1 METQKFM
8 GRNQLV
14 KRLIAQL
21 GGDKGFA
28 YALLKRRGDM
38 NADGTL
44 TAKGQ
49 ERNKMTASERA
60 HDRAGTTPHTHKYN
74 PETNRT
80 EKIK

>member
-21 GGDKGFA
+21 GVDKGFA
-28 YALLKRRGDM
+28 YALLKRRVDK
-38 NADGTL
+38 NAEGTL

>member
-49 ERNKMTASERA
+49 ERNKMTASE
-60 HDRAGTTPHTHKYN
+60 
-74 PETNRT
+74 
-80 EKIK
+80 